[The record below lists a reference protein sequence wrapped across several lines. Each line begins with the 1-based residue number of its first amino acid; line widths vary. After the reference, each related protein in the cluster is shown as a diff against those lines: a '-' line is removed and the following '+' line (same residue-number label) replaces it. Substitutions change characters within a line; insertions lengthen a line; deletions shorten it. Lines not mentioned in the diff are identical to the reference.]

1 MPGAI
6 NIVFVIVVYLYA
18 RIEAKIIMTDTTKP
32 LVNKV
37 AQKALITLDLE
48 EYFPKDDELAFIDLK
63 DFLFKGLILREA
75 DFRET
80 VKNTDWSQYKNKYV
94 AIYCTTDAIIPMW
107 AYMVLSAE
115 VAPYAADVACAGA
128 QQAAD
133 AFLMHRLAQLDMEQF
148 KGQRVVIKGCG
159 DRKVPEAAFV
169 QITQQ
174 LANIARSVMYGEPCS
189 TVPVFK
195 KQVD

>member
-1 MPGAI
+1 
-6 NIVFVIVVYLYA
+6 
-18 RIEAKIIMTDTTKP
+18 MTDTTKP

-48 EYFPKDDELAFIDLK
+48 EYFPKPEDLALIDLK
-63 DFLFKGLILREA
+63 DYLFKGLILREA
-75 DFRET
+75 DFREA
-80 VKNTDWSQYKNKYV
+80 VKNTDWSQYKSKYV
-94 AIYCTTDAIIPMW
+94 ALHCTTNAIIPMW

-115 VAPYAADVACAGA
+115 LAPYAVDIAFSNTE
-128 QQAAD
+128 QAAEIFLLHNVAKLD
-133 AFLMHRLAQLDMEQF
+133 AEQF
-148 KGQRVVIKGCG
+148 KGQRVVVKGCG

-174 LANIARSVMYGEPCS
+174 LANIARAVMYGEPCS

-195 KQVD
+195 KSVD